1 MAPIKESRMPRE
13 LAISA
18 SHLPLDRQAQ
28 RYSSIALRQTRSAIR
43 PSPAMEQ
50 LDNDTLAKI
59 IGLLDP
65 TQSPS
70 YDFTDVEKLVPL
82 DALRFAAVS
91 KRCRQLSMTDAVWE
105 IPYIRLSSSFCLDD
119 QIFSMEENA

>member
-1 MAPIKESRMPRE
+1 
-13 LAISA
+13 
-18 SHLPLDRQAQ
+18 
-28 RYSSIALRQTRSAIR
+28 
-43 PSPAMEQ
+43 MEQ